1 MSNYTLFLFYRW
13 DTRPERPSN
22 LPIATQRESG
32 WARTGT
38 HDFPPNTCVLTHHGR
53 LTVSSAET
61 ERLGG
66 PLLSIS
72 LVLTHSLSYLSSP
85 DLDYGF
91 CSKDYRVLPL
101 RLSLHFEA
109 SAFQIMIRKDLW
121 FIKRWKL
128 AVSVKILVCS
138 GIAYF
143 SEKCT
148 CSFSGWWILG
158 VRRGCWLGS

>member
-22 LPIATQRESG
+22 LPIATQQESG
-32 WARTGT
+32 WAGTGT
-38 HDFPPNTCVLTHHGR
+38 HDFPPNTYVLTHHGR

-61 ERLGG
+61 KRLDG
-66 PLLSIS
+66 PLLSFS

-85 DLDYGF
+85 DLNYGF
-91 CSKDYRVLPL
+91 CSVLPL

-121 FIKRWKL
+121 FIKR
-128 AVSVKILVCS
+128 VETCFVNILVCS

-148 CSFSGWWILG
+148 CSFSGWWIRG
-158 VRRGCWLGS
+158 VKRGCWLSS

>member
-1 MSNYTLFLFYRW
+1 MSNCTLFLFYRW

-22 LPIATQRESG
+22 LPIATQQESG
-32 WARTGT
+32 WAGTGT
-38 HDFPPNTCVLTHHGR
+38 HDFPPNTYVLTHHGR

-61 ERLGG
+61 KRLDG
-66 PLLSIS
+66 PLLSFS

-85 DLDYGF
+85 DLNYGF
-91 CSKDYRVLPL
+91 CSVLPL

-121 FIKRWKL
+121 FIKR
-128 AVSVKILVCS
+128 VETCFVKILVCS

-148 CSFSGWWILG
+148 CSFSGWWIRG
-158 VRRGCWLGS
+158 VKRGCWLSS